1 MPFFVMIVV
10 DYFNLPT
17 YVGLKMSNINNDVFG
32 VAFNAFVVI
41 ALYVITYV
49 VLDKRQIEK
58 DENAKSTANILMLST
73 YQQCKNLIEMVDNQ
87 QVLEDNI
94 VPKIDFNKINL
105 DNRVMTNLQNDPF
118 IEHTHILE
126 LAENGAIVST
136 DLIIYLKI
144 MELYK
149 SFVSM
154 RITFFDIDK
163 SENLQHVSLRKK
175 ILEDKNMLNSML
187 EREMKKL
194 QNQLKELKQI
204 TNTDSFENLKKKISK
219 KS

>member
-1 MPFFVMIVV
+1 MKKKVHLTILKYALMPFFVMIVV
-10 DYFNLPT
+10 DYFYLPT

-105 DNRVMTNLQNDPF
+105 DNRVMT
-118 IEHTHILE
+118 I
-126 LAENGAIVST
+126 A
-136 DLIIYLKI
+136 
-144 MELYK
+144 
-149 SFVSM
+149 
-154 RITFFDIDK
+154 
-163 SENLQHVSLRKK
+163 
-175 ILEDKNMLNSML
+175 
-187 EREMKKL
+187 
-194 QNQLKELKQI
+194 KQ
-204 TNTDSFENLKKKISK
+204 
-219 KS
+219 

>member
-1 MPFFVMIVV
+1 MKKKVHLTILKYALMPFFVMIVV

-194 QNQLKELKQI
+194 QNQLKEV
-204 TNTDSFENLKKKISK
+204 
-219 KS
+219 

>member
-1 MPFFVMIVV
+1 MKKKVHLTILKYALMPFFVMIVV

-105 DNRVMTNLQNDPF
+105 DNRVMTNLQNNPF
-118 IEHTHILE
+118 TEHTHILE

-194 QNQLKELKQI
+194 QNQLKEV
-204 TNTDSFENLKKKISK
+204 
-219 KS
+219 

>member
-194 QNQLKELKQI
+194 QNQLKEV
-204 TNTDSFENLKKKISK
+204 
-219 KS
+219 